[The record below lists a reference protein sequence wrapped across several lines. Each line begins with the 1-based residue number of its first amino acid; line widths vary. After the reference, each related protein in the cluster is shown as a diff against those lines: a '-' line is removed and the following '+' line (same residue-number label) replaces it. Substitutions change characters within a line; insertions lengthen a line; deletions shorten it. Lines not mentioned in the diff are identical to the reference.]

1 MGLYR
6 SATERDGVSRPTQ
19 LKDSQ
24 RATAPVQTL
33 SHEHAIFL
41 DERTRER
48 DWLNP
53 MTMSAL
59 QRAIKGRSERV
70 ALNEVMFAITY
81 IMWHS
86 NLLPDFECVRLER
99 TDGEL
104 VPFGY
109 ISMRRI
115 RSFKFEEDEK

>member
-1 MGLYR
+1 MK
-6 SATERDGVSRPTQ
+6 PTQ

-24 RATAPVQTL
+24 RAVAPVQTL

-53 MTMSAL
+53 IAMSAL
-59 QRAIKGRSERV
+59 QRAVKGRSERV
-70 ALNEVMFAITY
+70 VLNGTMFAITY
-81 IMWHS
+81 GIMWHS
-86 NLLPDFECVRLER
+86 NLLPDFECIRLDR
-99 TDGEL
+99 VDGGL

-109 ISMRRI
+109 ISRKRI
-115 RSFKFEEDEK
+115 RNFTFEGNEK